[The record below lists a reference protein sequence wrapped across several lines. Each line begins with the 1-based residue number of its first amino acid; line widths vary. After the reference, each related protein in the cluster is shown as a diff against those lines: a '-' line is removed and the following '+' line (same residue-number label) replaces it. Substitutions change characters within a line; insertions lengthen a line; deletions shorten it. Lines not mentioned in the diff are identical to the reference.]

1 MVSLGG
7 DIQFDKVN
15 RLMGRVFYTQVNQS
29 NLEINHAF
37 DQKDKIKGLDLTWT
51 HNIKPQIPLK
61 INVWLSDSDVKGKD
75 SGASVSLEL
84 PLNMKF

>member
-1 MVSLGG
+1 
-7 DIQFDKVN
+7 
-15 RLMGRVFYTQVNQS
+15 MGRVFYTQVNQS
-29 NLEINHAF
+29 NVETNHAF

-61 INVWLSDSDVKGKD
+61 INAWLSDSDVKGKD
-75 SGASVSLEL
+75 SGASVSIEL